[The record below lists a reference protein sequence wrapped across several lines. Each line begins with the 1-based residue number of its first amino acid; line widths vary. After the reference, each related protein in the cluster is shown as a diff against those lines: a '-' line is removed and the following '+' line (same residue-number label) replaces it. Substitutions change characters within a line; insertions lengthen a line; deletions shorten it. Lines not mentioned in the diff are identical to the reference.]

1 MRVTDV
7 MKQSA
12 YWGGRVDNAAEV
24 AGKSRYLLGNY
35 RYLVGDSQATS
46 FPSRKSCS
54 GCMGSASR
62 RNLRKTSS
70 SLTILPK

>member
-24 AGKSRYLLGNY
+24 AGKSRYLLGTGTLETH
-35 RYLVGDSQATS
+35 RQPHSPLGKAALDAWGQLRAETSEKPLAASPFSQS
-46 FPSRKSCS
+46 D
-54 GCMGSASR
+54 
-62 RNLRKTSS
+62 
-70 SLTILPK
+70 